1 MLKPILWPVLVPSLL
16 FSIGIGATIPVYVLA
31 ALQLGAG
38 NALASGTVTL
48 MGAVSLIFTVPV
60 GILID
65 RVGDRRA
72 MTLGTVAAVV
82 VTALTVFA
90 LAAPLAQPLALTLY
104 IVLLLLRAPVEDIWR
119 LARQAVVAE
128 HIPPAHLG
136 KAMTALG
143 GTMRVGNLLGP
154 LISAALL
161 VWLPLWSVYVFSC
174 LCAVLAVVILNIPAL
189 NRGFDD
195 AAARSSRAGT
205 EEPVPEIGAATGAA
219 EPEGPAEAAAD
230 LAERAEPA
238 PPSPRP
244 SLRALAVDW
253 HAVWLAGVGILV
265 LAVARVLQPL
275 MVQLW
280 GASIGLHESGISLL
294 VAVGA
299 AIELVLMFP
308 GGYLKDRLGRVAVL
322 TACLAVFG
330 AGFVLMG
337 AVPTVAGLVAAVV
350 VMAVGNGLGAGVNM
364 TIGADLSPAVS
375 RARFLGVW
383 AVFTNAG
390 QLGGPALVSA
400 LLSIASLPA
409 ALICAGAVTLGGA
422 VWTAATGRRTG
433 LPGPRR

>member
-128 HIPPAHLG
+128 HMPPAHLG

-219 EPEGPAEAAAD
+219 EP
-230 LAERAEPA
+230 
-238 PPSPRP
+238 
-244 SLRALAVDW
+244 
-253 HAVWLAGVGILV
+253 
-265 LAVARVLQPL
+265 
-275 MVQLW
+275 
-280 GASIGLHESGISLL
+280 
-294 VAVGA
+294 
-299 AIELVLMFP
+299 
-308 GGYLKDRLGRVAVL
+308 
-322 TACLAVFG
+322 
-330 AGFVLMG
+330 
-337 AVPTVAGLVAAVV
+337 
-350 VMAVGNGLGAGVNM
+350 
-364 TIGADLSPAVS
+364 
-375 RARFLGVW
+375 
-383 AVFTNAG
+383 
-390 QLGGPALVSA
+390 
-400 LLSIASLPA
+400 
-409 ALICAGAVTLGGA
+409 
-422 VWTAATGRRTG
+422 
-433 LPGPRR
+433 